1 MDSVH
6 EILTEQF
13 RQWESRCRGWRVFD
27 EPVAPEPPFVPFY
40 GYHLPTT
47 PVVDDGRRPTV
58 LSSLMQKLSQRF
70 GAPSPAPPADPEEEQ
85 EPEPERLI
93 RDALVEFQTS
103 LPAKLDISR
112 EAFAEFLSSV
122 SLCREPIALS
132 IPSCTAM
139 PTSKIK
145 LKLLRRRWLR

>member
-40 GYHLPTT
+40 GYHLPAT

-58 LSSLMQKLSQRF
+58 LSYLMQKLSQRL
-70 GAPSPAPPADPEEEQ
+70 GAPPPAVTADPEEEQ

-122 SLCREPIALS
+122 SLCREPIAFE
-132 IPSCTAM
+132 
-139 PTSKIK
+139 
-145 LKLLRRRWLR
+145 LLGTTNQITTQFAV